1 MAMELDNSF
10 TVPVPPDQ
18 AWDVLLDV
26 QRIAPCM
33 PGATVDE
40 VEGDVVNGRIKVKV
54 GPVSLT
60 YRGTAKFTERDPD
73 ARRVVMEASGKETRG
88 AGTAAATVR
97 ASLAPDASGDGTQVT
112 MHTTMNV
119 TGPAQ
124 FGRGVMVEVGGKLID
139 QFAANLA
146 QLIAGDSGAE
156 DSGGHASDG
165 AAAVG
170 ASVDGASAPTAT
182 ADGPSGNGS
191 GAAASPVA
199 STAAGPVVSTT
210 AGPAASTAAGP
221 VVSTTAGPEASTT
234 APAQEDSLNLLK
246 VAGPA
251 ILKRLVPVLVGA
263 VGLALFEPAL
273 LASPTRAGAG
283 RAGLAAVDFTEV
295 VRRRHMVRR
304 FTDEPVSAES
314 LDRILGNAVRGPSAG
329 FSQGQAFLVLT
340 GEDLKRFWNVAGE
353 AAADPVTT
361 APLVI
366 VPMSCKRV
374 YLDRYARPDKGW
386 TDRDEKRWP
395 VPFWHIDTG
404 MAALLILLTVVDEG
418 LGALYFGIVP
428 EAVGPFREAFGV
440 PDDHEPIGAI
450 AIGHNA
456 EAAPRDL
463 RARRRPAQ
471 DVIHYG
477 RW

>member
-26 QRIAPCM
+26 KRIAPCM

-40 VEGDVVNGRIKVKV
+40 VDGDVVNGRIKVKV

-60 YRGTAKFTERDPD
+60 YRGTAKFIERDPD
-73 ARRVVMEASGKETRG
+73 AHHVVLEASGKETRG
-88 AGTAAATVR
+88 AGTASATVQ
-97 ASLAPDASGDGTQVT
+97 ASLTPDASGNGTQVT

-119 TGPAQ
+119 TGRPAQ
-124 FGRGVMVEVGGKLID
+124 FGRGVMVEVGGKLVE

-146 QLIAGDSGAE
+146 QLIAGDSPAGPGE
-156 DSGGHASDG
+156 DGGPAG
-165 AAAVG
+165 PAGTVTEAAG
-170 ASVDGASAPTAT
+170 GSVDGVGAPAAT
-182 ADGPSGNGS
+182 TDARGGNGASS
-191 GAAASPVA
+191 GAAAAAAAPIDYGYGRRRHGA
-199 STAAGPVVSTT
+199 GRLAQPGHAGRPGPAQAAGPGGGRRGEPGPVEPVPM
-210 AGPAASTAAGP
+210 APAAP
-221 VVSTTAGPEASTT
+221 
-234 APAQEDSLNLLK
+234 
-246 VAGPA
+246 
-251 ILKRLVPVLVGA
+251 
-263 VGLALFEPAL
+263 
-273 LASPTRAGAG
+273 AGAG
-283 RAGLAAVDFTEV
+283 REGLASVEFSEV
-295 VRRRHMVRR
+295 VRRRHMVRH
-304 FTDEPVSAES
+304 FTDEPVSADS
-314 LDRILGNAVRGPSAG
+314 LDRILRNAVRGPSAG

-340 GEDLKRFWNVAGE
+340 GAELKRFWEVTGE
-353 AAADPVTT
+353 AADYPVAT

-366 VPMSCKRV
+366 VPMSAKRV
-374 YLDRYARPDKGW
+374 YLDRYALPDKGW

-418 LGALYFGIVP
+418 LAALYFGIVP
-428 EAVGPFREAFGV
+428 EAVEPFREAFGV

-456 EAAPRDL
+456 EAQPRDL